1 MGASPLAVLADGP
14 AEDPAAA
21 AVLVL
26 GAGGETA
33 GRAAWRLAAL
43 LDAGFLAGAGW
54 DPVTWVLSPP
64 AGHRLIRWDCGRL
77 DGPASQDV
85 HRRDAPSPVLGP
97 GKCAAGARRTAGCT
111 RAGGTRPARPIRCLT
126 SEDGARWPSRSPSR
140 AK

>member
-1 MGASPLAVLADGP
+1 MTARGAGASQLAVLADGP
-14 AEDPAAA
+14 AEDPAAAAAAA

-64 AGHRLIRWDCGRL
+64 AAHQSQGTAPPHRRYRRK
-77 DGPASQDV
+77 GPAV
-85 HRRDAPSPVLGP
+85 TCRYGKNP
-97 GKCAAGARRTAGCT
+97 G
-111 RAGGTRPARPIRCLT
+111 
-126 SEDGARWPSRSPSR
+126 PSRR
-140 AK
+140 E